1 MYSIYK
7 KDISAYFNTLTGY
20 LVIGIFLLVSGLLLW
35 VFPDTSILE
44 YGYATLESFFA
55 IAPYLFMFLIP
66 SITMRSIAGEKASGT
81 FELLLSKPITV
92 TQLVAAKYLA
102 SLTVVMLTLL
112 PTLIYYFSV
121 YQLSNP
127 LGNVDTGAVAGSY
140 IGLLLLG
147 SAFTAIGTCTSAL
160 TQNPIVAFLLAV
172 FICFIGFYA
181 FDAISSLS
189 VFYAIEHLISGIGMQ
204 SHYEAISRGVLD
216 SQDFVYFIS
225 IVLLFLFITYLS
237 VVSPFQKRTK
247 TLSNAGIAFVIVVL
261 ANFLADLS
269 FARIDFT
276 EDKRHTLS
284 DVSRQ
289 TATAI
294 TDDIYVTV
302 FLEGTLPSNFTRLRR
317 STAQLMSDL
326 KRYAGGRIKYS
337 FVDPLVEAN
346 ATQQEEITAILF
358 EKGIQPT
365 DLSVRTSAGLTQKRI
380 FPYALVQYGE
390 DEIPVSLLQNRMGTS
405 PEEVLNNSVQ
415 NLEYAFVSA
424 IRKVVSGGKPLIGFT
439 EGHGE
444 LNDLELYDAMHSL
457 TSGYDVGRL
466 DLSEISFEGLK
477 NIDVIVVAKPT
488 QPFSEADKFKLDY
501 FTMHGGRLIW
511 AIDQT
516 TASMDS
522 IGQSGYQLAIAQLL
536 NLDDQLFTYGIRFNY
551 DLLGDLNAAQI
562 PMTVGQIGGQSQIE
576 LVPWLFYPIFMPLS
590 SHPIVRNIDGIRS
603 EFAGTLD
610 TIATA
615 GIQKEFILHSSPFS
629 RTLQLPASIGLSM
642 IEDMPDPAEFRD
654 HPKPVAALLSG
665 SFNSVFTGRPHPEG
679 IPLEVQV
686 PSKSVNT
693 KMLAI
698 ADGDV
703 FKNQINQ
710 ADGTPFQLGWDRYM
724 NQQFGNRSF
733 LSNAV
738 DYLTGDDSMISLRQK
753 EVKLRLLDMIKIKE
767 DKFFWQFLN
776 VGLPPILLLAFG
788 FIQHYI
794 RKRKYGKQMTE
805 LDS

>member
-654 HPKPVAALLSG
+654 QPKPVAALLSG

-805 LDS
+805 LNS